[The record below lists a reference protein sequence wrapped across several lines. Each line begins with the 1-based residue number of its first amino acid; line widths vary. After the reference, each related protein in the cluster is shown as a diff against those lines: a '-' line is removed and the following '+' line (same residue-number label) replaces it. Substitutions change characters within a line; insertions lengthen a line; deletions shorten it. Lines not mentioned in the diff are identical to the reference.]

1 VPTHSL
7 DALAKQKLLALEERH
22 LLRRLETTDP
32 DDGVY
37 VTRGGQRLLNFCS
50 NDYLN
55 LTQHP
60 EVRDAAIEAVRRYG
74 AGSGAS
80 RLVTGN
86 HTLHE
91 ELEAA
96 LARLKQTDAACVF
109 GSGYLTNLGVIPT
122 LVGPGDLIVL
132 DALSHACIHA
142 GTRLSGAEAV
152 IFEHNDLDHAE
163 AILRDRR
170 SQSERTLIVTDGVFS
185 MDGDLAPLPELA
197 DLAERY
203 DAWLMTDDAH
213 GVGVLG
219 DGRGS
224 THAAGCTERV
234 PLQMGTLSKAIGS
247 YGGYL
252 CASQPVIDWL
262 KSRARPLVYST
273 GLPPA
278 SAAASL
284 AALRIIE
291 RDGDY
296 CKRPVELARRFTEA
310 VGLETPESCIVPLL
324 LGEPERALAA
334 SETLAKRGF
343 LVTAIRPPTVPAG
356 TARLRITFT
365 AGHPEEEVDRL
376 AHVVKSDVL

>member
-1 VPTHSL
+1 MPPTSL
-7 DALAKQKLLALEERH
+7 DELARVKIDALEQQQ
-22 LLRRLETTDP
+22 LLRRLQTTDAAG
-32 DDGVY
+32 GVH
-37 VTRGGQRLLNFCS
+37 VLREGRRLLNFCS

-60 EVRDAAIEAVRRYG
+60 EVREAAIEAVRRFG

-86 HTLHE
+86 HSLHG

-96 LARLKQTDAACVF
+96 LARLKQTDDACVF

-122 LVGPGDLIVL
+122 LMRRGDLIVL
-132 DALSHACIHA
+132 DELSHACIHA
-142 GTRLSGAEAV
+142 GTRLSGARAV
-152 IFEHNDLDHAE
+152 VFPHNDVDQAE
-163 AILRDRR
+163 AILRKARAEHDRA
-170 SQSERTLIVTDGVFS
+170 LIVTDGVFS
-185 MDGDLAPLPELA
+185 MDGDLAPIPELA
-197 DLAERY
+197 DLADRY

-224 THAAGCTERV
+224 AHAARCADRV
-234 PLQMGTLSKAIGS
+234 PLQMGTLSKAVGS

-262 KSRARPLVYST
+262 KSQARTLVYST

-278 SAAASL
+278 AVAASL

-291 RDGDY
+291 REPAY
-296 CKRPVELARRFTEA
+296 CALPMARAQQFAEA
-310 VGLETPESCIVPLL
+310 VGLAPPRSCIVPLP
-324 LGEPERALAA
+324 LGAPERALAA
-334 SETLAKRGF
+334 SAALERHGF
-343 LVTAIRPPTVPAG
+343 LVMAIRPPTVPDG

-365 AGHPEEEVDRL
+365 ASHSEEDVDRL
-376 AHVVKSDVL
+376 ANVVKAEVL